1 MGDNLEE
8 NNQLFY
14 GRKRVIVGETDR
26 AVEIFATAFVA
37 KMHHFIM
44 LGELGSIHRVM
55 MMVVAMLTKLRS
67 IAKAAHQMIFIG
79 TIVEVDIP
87 AYRDE
92 EHHERHQQGTDFQQ
106 VRFHAA
112 KVIKKS

>member
-1 MGDNLEE
+1 
-8 NNQLFY
+8 
-14 GRKRVIVGETDR
+14 
-26 AVEIFATAFVA
+26 
-37 KMHHFIM
+37 M

-67 IAKAAHQMIFIG
+67 IAKAAHQMIFIS

-92 EHHERHQQGTDFQQ
+92 EHHERHQQGIDFQQ